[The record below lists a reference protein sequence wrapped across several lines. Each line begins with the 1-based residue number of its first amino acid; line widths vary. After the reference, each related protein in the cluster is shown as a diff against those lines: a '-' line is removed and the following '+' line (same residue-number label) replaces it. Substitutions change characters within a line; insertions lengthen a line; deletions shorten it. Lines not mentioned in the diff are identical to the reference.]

1 MVCSLFFFGTLFG
14 QKRKTRSVRSS
25 DKIITV
31 ALDGSGQFSSIQE
44 AIDFAEFNSRIK
56 IKSGI
61 YHEALMLKS
70 FVNIDGE
77 GVGKTIIISD
87 GDQPVLQAYNLSGGL
102 MTDLSFEFSKP
113 TALPVFTA
121 RYSTFTIEK
130 CSFRFGTY
138 GADISSNSSVQMRQC
153 TFASNSVSGVRI
165 DKRSTGTVSGGLIFN
180 NGGDGIQFIA
190 YASSSVEHN
199 IIRNNAGH
207 GIILDKNSVN
217 RITGNYIYDNGKNG
231 IHVTGNA
238 SPILKNNT
246 ILKNGKD
253 SNDTFG
259 YGIFISNTASMTLIN
274 NNIVKNKFGIGVVN
288 TRDIQLSYN
297 NLWSNKDNNYVNI
310 SPSSTDVSFDPKF
323 VNELQNDFRIDT
335 SSALYVAG
343 EKKLSIGADYDFVK
357 SQNKQRTDYLKT
369 QATKELARGNWYLAY
384 QSAQEIVSI
393 DKDDQEGKTLLK
405 KSGSELAGHY
415 IIQARDE
422 FENDNINLANNFLR
436 MAFTYD
442 PESSEGKELKDRID
456 EQSRLDQIKFFGV
469 LGLAIAG
476 TFGLG
481 FWARKR
487 IQISELRRQA
497 KWWLDDAEEHVELA
511 RGAESDKH
519 APDDMK
525 LAVDQFKEAQTS
537 FEHKDYEMCD
547 RHCSETV
554 RLSNRAREAADRY
567 KQIRKDALFEVS
579 NAEAEMR
586 SFRESDIFVKFAD
599 GAKELAFYLERAQ
612 DALLHQQF
620 VLAKEI
626 AEDIQNSI
634 RQFKDDYHK
643 ESESEV
649 LKLIEQSEELTIAAL
664 ASNTSAD
671 IIMAVIDFKAELELL
686 KTGFKNGQI
695 TIDEV
700 KPQIVQIKDFIEEV
714 LRIGS
719 SEETVP
725 RSGRKKTFYE
735 ILGVKEDATVE
746 QIKSVYRKLS
756 MIYHPDMNVADELG
770 IAGDNRFKEIKE
782 AYEALMTE
790 KAGK

>member
-1 MVCSLFFFGTLFG
+1 MLYG
-14 QKRKTRSVRSS
+14 QKRKTRTARTS

-56 IKSGI
+56 IKSGV
-61 YHEALMLKS
+61 YYETLMLKS

-77 GVGKTIIISD
+77 GIGKTVIVSG
-87 GDQPVLQAYNLSGGL
+87 GDKPILQAYNLSGGL
-102 MTDLSFEFSKP
+102 VTDLSFEFTKP
-113 TALPVFTA
+113 TSVPVFSA
-121 RYSTFTIEK
+121 RYSTFSIEK

-138 GADISSNSSVQMRQC
+138 GADISSASSVQMRQC
-153 TFASNSVSGVRI
+153 TLANNSIAGVRV

-180 NGGDGIQFIA
+180 NGGDGIQLIA

-199 IIRNNAGH
+199 TIRDNAGH
-207 GIILDKNSVN
+207 GIFLDKNSVN
-217 RITGNYIYDNGKNG
+217 RVSGNYIYDNGKNG
-231 IHVTGNA
+231 IHVAGKA
-238 SPILKNNT
+238 SPILRNNT

-253 SNDTFG
+253 SSAIFG
-259 YGIFISNTASMTLIN
+259 YGIFISNTVSLTLIN
-274 NNIVKNKFGIGVVN
+274 NNIVKNKFGIGVAN
-288 TRDIQLSYN
+288 ARDVQLSYN
-297 NLWSNKDNNYVNI
+297 NVWQNKNDNYVNI
-310 SPSSTDVSFDPKF
+310 NPHTTDVSVDPKF

-335 SSALYVAG
+335 SSALYVSG

-384 QSAQEIVSI
+384 QAAQEIISI
-393 DKDDQEGKTLLK
+393 DKDDQEGKILLK

-415 IIQARDE
+415 ITQAQDE
-422 FENDNINLANNFLR
+422 FESGNTNLANNFLR

-442 PESSEGKELKDRID
+442 PESSEGKALKNRID
-456 EQSRLDQIKFFGV
+456 EQSRLDQFKFFGV
-469 LGLAIAG
+469 LALAIGG

-487 IQISELRRQA
+487 IQVGELRRQA

-511 RGAESDKH
+511 RGAESEKH

-525 LAVDQFKEAQTS
+525 LAVDQFKEAQAA
-537 FEHKDYEMCD
+537 FARKDYEMCD

-554 RLSNRAREAADRY
+554 RLANRAREAADRY
-567 KQIRKDALFEVS
+567 KQVRKDALFEVS
-579 NAEAEMR
+579 NAESEMR
-586 SFRESDIFVKFAD
+586 SFRESDIFSRFAD
-599 GAKELAFYLERAQ
+599 DAKELGFYLERAQ
-612 DALLHQQF
+612 DALIHHQF

-634 RQFKDDYHK
+634 RRFKENYHK
-643 ESESEV
+643 ERESEV
-649 LKLIEQSEELTIAAL
+649 LKLIEQSEELIIAAL

-686 KTGFKNGQI
+686 KTGFQNGQI
-695 TIDEV
+695 TVEEA
-700 KPQIVQIKDFIEEV
+700 KPQIVQIKDFIDEV

-719 SEETVP
+719 SEETAP
-725 RSGRKKTFYE
+725 RTGRKKTFYE

-756 MIYHPDMNVADELG
+756 MIYHPDMNASDELG
-770 IAGDNRFKEIKE
+770 IAGDNRFKEIQE